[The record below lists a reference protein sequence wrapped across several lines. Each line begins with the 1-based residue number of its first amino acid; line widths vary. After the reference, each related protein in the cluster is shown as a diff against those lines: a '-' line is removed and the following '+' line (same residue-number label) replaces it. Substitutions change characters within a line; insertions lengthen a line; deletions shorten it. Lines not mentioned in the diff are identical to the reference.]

1 MINIKP
7 ETALEEITHY
17 EAEKKQKCKEEP
29 SLKVI
34 FFCCVY
40 QCVEINPFS
49 KSESISLMTFTVCNN

>member
-34 FFCCVY
+34 FFAVSVRKN
-40 QCVEINPFS
+40 Q
-49 KSESISLMTFTVCNN
+49 SIFIVATNQKALS